1 MFPALIHKECR
12 GRGGKGVFKREW
24 GGGGEERWEVWLR
37 IFPHNSK
44 NGAEAGG
51 GGAGVWARGW
61 EAQSEWGGQ
70 RVCVAASEGLCAR
83 PTVRL
88 SPPGHHRGP
97 SRLLNVE
104 GVGRAG

>member
-12 GRGGKGVFKREW
+12 GRRGKGVFKREL
-24 GGGGEERWEVWLR
+24 GGEERWEVWLR

-44 NGAEAGG
+44 NGEEAGG
-51 GGAGVWARGW
+51 GGAGVLARRW
-61 EAQSEWGGQ
+61 EAGSEWGGQ
-70 RVCVAASEGLCAR
+70 RVCVAASEGLRAR

-88 SPPGHHRGP
+88 SPPGHRCGP

-104 GVGRAG
+104 GAGQAG